1 VCLAS
6 GNAGDELL
14 SAWFA
19 GALPSPSAVGELEHG
34 GGRAARP
41 RTSSSELAQAQAN
54 ESWPRRWVSSGAAA
68 AAGTTAG
75 ELGQKQ
81 RGPGFAKPVGT
92 GPVRPVPGGTGPT
105 RYTNQSGSH
114 PQTVAIYLKSQ

>member
-1 VCLAS
+1 VRLAS
-6 GNAGDELL
+6 SSAGDEFP

-41 RTSSSELAQAQAN
+41 RTSSSELAQAN
-54 ESWPRRWVSSGAAA
+54 ESWPRRWASLGAAA

-92 GPVRPVPGGTGPT
+92 GRTGPVPTPKPWL
-105 RYTNQSGSH
+105 Y
-114 PQTVAIYLKSQ
+114 I